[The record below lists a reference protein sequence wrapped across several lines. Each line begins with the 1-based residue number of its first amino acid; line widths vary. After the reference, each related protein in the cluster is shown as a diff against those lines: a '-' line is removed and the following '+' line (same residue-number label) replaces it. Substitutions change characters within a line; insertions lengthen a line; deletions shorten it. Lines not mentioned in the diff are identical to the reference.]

1 MHKYRIEIKW
11 ALILM
16 VISLAWKGME
26 NKMGLHG
33 PRIDQHAKYSYIF
46 GGIALLLYILA
57 LRDKRDN
64 FYNGFMNWQQ
74 GFVSGVIISVI
85 IALFSP
91 LSQLIVHKI
100 IAPSYFQNAIAHGI
114 SQGGNEEFLTTY
126 YSLKTKIIQSFME
139 SLSLGIIASALIAYF
154 VRKE

>member
-1 MHKYRIEIKW
+1 
-11 ALILM
+11 
-16 VISLAWKGME
+16 KGME

-74 GFVSGVIISVI
+74 GCVSGVIISVI

>member
-1 MHKYRIEIKW
+1 
-11 ALILM
+11 M

-26 NKMGLHG
+26 NRMGLHG
-33 PRIDQHAKYSYIF
+33 PRIDEQARYTYIF
-46 GGIALLLYILA
+46 GGVALLLYILA

-64 FYNGFMNWQQ
+64 FYNGFMSWQQ

-100 IAPSYFQNAIAHGI
+100 IAPSYFRNAIEHGLTR
-114 SQGGNEEFLTTY
+114 GGNEEFLISY
-126 YSLKTKIIQSFME
+126 YSLRTKIIQSFME
-139 SLSLGIIASALIAYF
+139 SLSLGIVASAAVAYF
-154 VRKE
+154 VRKR

>member
-1 MHKYRIEIKW
+1 
-11 ALILM
+11 M

-26 NKMGLHG
+26 NRMGLHG
-33 PRIDQHAKYSYIF
+33 PRIDEQARYTYIF
-46 GGIALLLYILA
+46 GGVALLLYILA

-64 FYNGFMNWQQ
+64 FYNGFMSWQQ

-100 IAPSYFQNAIAHGI
+100 IAPSYFRNAIEHGV
-114 SQGGNEEFLTTY
+114 SRGGNEEFLIQY
-126 YSLKTKIIQSFME
+126 FSLRTKIIQSFME
-139 SLSLGIIASALIAYF
+139 SLSLGIVASAAVAYF
-154 VRKE
+154 VRKR